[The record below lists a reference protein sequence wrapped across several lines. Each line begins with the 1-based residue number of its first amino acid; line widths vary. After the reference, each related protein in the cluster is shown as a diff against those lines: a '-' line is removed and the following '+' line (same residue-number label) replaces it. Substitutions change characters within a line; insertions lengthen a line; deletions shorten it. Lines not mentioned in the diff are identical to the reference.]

1 MNLPHPTVGRKAPT
15 INIAVAVSLLFAA
28 SAFAQ
33 EFQGDVIEPGSKT
46 KWQLRTDTNQQT
58 AIYSMATGKPKF
70 VGSMNSKNK
79 PLAVQ
84 QMDKLLET
92 GRMATFRK
100 VAGPHK
106 EPIAEGAGPLSIR
119 FEVNNGVQGASISG
133 VRLTMVEAKGL
144 RDVIWRLESFVAQIK
159 R

>member
-1 MNLPHPTVGRKAPT
+1 M
-15 INIAVAVSLLFAA
+15 NIAVAVSLLFAA
-28 SAFAQ
+28 SAFGQ
-33 EFQGDVIEPGSKT
+33 EIQGDVVEPGSKT
-46 KWQLRTDTNQQT
+46 KWQLRTDPNQQV
-58 AIYSMATGKPKF
+58 AIYSMTTGKPKF

-92 GRMATFRK
+92 ARMAAFRK

-106 EPIAEGAGPLSIR
+106 ESIAEGAGPMNIR
-119 FEVNNGVQGASISG
+119 FEVNDGVQSASISG

-144 RDVIWRLESFVAQIK
+144 RDVIWRLESFVGQIK